1 MSIYRCGYMYVHMYI
16 KYTPQQA
23 MILQTTLYFSWAL
36 GADVTEASHPQ
47 CSLVYLA
54 CIVPLVSVSPL
65 MQKLRAQGPSSPL
78 CPSPIIVWYSAQ
90 TSCPF
95 VCLPESLLPPWF
107 YRTNTGAKTR
117 GFGGCYF
124 ELGFCV
130 PGVLRRCPPKT
141 FPAAGHCGRC
151 PVGSGPAHGVM
162 R

>member
-36 GADVTEASHPQ
+36 GADVTEASHPR

-54 CIVPLVSVSPL
+54 CIVPSVSVSPL
-65 MQKLRAQGPSSPL
+65 VQKLRAQGPSSPL

-95 VCLPESLLPPWF
+95 ACLPEDPACS
-107 YRTNTGAKTR
+107 R
-117 GFGGCYF
+117 GFT
-124 ELGFCV
+124 EQILE
-130 PGVLRRCPPKT
+130 PKLGVL
-141 FPAAGHCGRC
+141 
-151 PVGSGPAHGVM
+151 VGATLNLAFVCQGC
-162 R
+162 